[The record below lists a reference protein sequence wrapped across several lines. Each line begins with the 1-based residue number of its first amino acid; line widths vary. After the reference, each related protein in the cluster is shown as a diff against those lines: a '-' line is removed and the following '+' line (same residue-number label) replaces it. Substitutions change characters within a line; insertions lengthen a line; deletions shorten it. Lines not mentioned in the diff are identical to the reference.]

1 MKKLMALVLILTIF
15 VLLVGCQE
23 NQPKNTV
30 LKAWSGEFS
39 EKKLISAIKE
49 YQRNYTN
56 LVLEKDGT
64 SSISFETD
72 FEVSSCSVAR
82 LSPTDDTDIKVE
94 LHGYI
99 DLYVETNSNGRTV
112 TMPVDWW
119 YAGESSWVNDYL
131 VWSYLVRVKDTN
143 GGDHYYYFRVDFS
156 AYAQ

>member
-1 MKKLMALVLILTIF
+1 MALVLILTIF

-30 LKAWSGEFS
+30 LKVWSGEFS

-56 LVLEKDGT
+56 LVLEKGGT

-72 FEVSSCSVAR
+72 FEVSSCSVSR
-82 LSPTDDTDIKVE
+82 LSRINNTDIEVE

-99 DLYVETNSNGRTV
+99 DLALAASFDGKTV
-112 TMPVDWW
+112 TIPVDWW
-119 YAGESSWVNDYL
+119 YEDNDSWVNDYL
-131 VWSYLVRVKDTN
+131 VWSYLVRVNDADGN
-143 GGDHYYYFRVDFS
+143 SHYYYFRVDYS